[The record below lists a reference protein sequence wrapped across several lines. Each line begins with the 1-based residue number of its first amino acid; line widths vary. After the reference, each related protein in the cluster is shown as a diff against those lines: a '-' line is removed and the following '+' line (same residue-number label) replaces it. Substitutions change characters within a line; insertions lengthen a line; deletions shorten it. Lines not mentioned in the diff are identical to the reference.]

1 MCGGGESST
10 VTWLAC
16 QGLNPS
22 RKPSFFPR
30 SCQLLPIEP
39 SWKELWVHVRILAG
53 LILHR
58 QAQVLWIHE
67 WESRIFGI
75 IIYMQMIVLSF
86 YVVLTWVLLLAF
98 YLVEWVGEIHL
109 YLPFVLI
116 KIFLLKVNEPKNIR
130 YNSLLGCLAFCY
142 PSPFTVTGPFH
153 CWGSYYKMNYCVLF
167 RSDVNRW

>member
-1 MCGGGESST
+1 M
-10 VTWLAC
+10 
-16 QGLNPS
+16 
-22 RKPSFFPR
+22 
-30 SCQLLPIEP
+30 I
-39 SWKELWVHVRILAG
+39 ILT
-53 LILHR
+53 
-58 QAQVLWIHE
+58 
-67 WESRIFGI
+67 
-75 IIYMQMIVLSF
+75 F

-130 YNSLLGCLAFCY
+130 YNSLLGYLAFCY

-167 RSDVNRW
+167 RSEVNRWFYLCIPEFPVVCSASERLWISLNLTLFWLSSSESSLLLYCAKKRHSVLLLFELRAFIYMYVAHFCISIRTKQN